1 MPLSSAEKPS
11 LGPDWAGQA
20 PTASPL
26 SEDPIDQHSLLA
38 TLRTPPPTRTAHG
51 GQAHKGQEHKSQA
64 LHLAENDSRA
74 ATTAGGLGATGVS
87 GATGS
92 TGASRA
98 TATGRYVVV
107 LAIMASLIGLSGLAG
122 MMFGSVTIPAR
133 TALAIFLHWLS
144 GGLLMEADWRQ
155 AHEIILV
162 QTRIPRV
169 ILAAVLGAS
178 LGVAGMV
185 IQAIVRN
192 PLAGPSILGVSS
204 GAATG
209 AVFIMRFGLVFL
221 GAFTLHI
228 AAFFGGLIALS
239 IVFWIAR
246 TGGQMTPTRLVL
258 AGIAVSAVLSALTSL
273 LVLTSPDPELA
284 ARVLFWTLGGFGS
297 AQWRL
302 LPIPVSALVIGL
314 GIMLVQAR
322 HLNLLLAG
330 DESAVAL
337 GLDVERFRRA
347 MFVLTAALTGISV
360 AVAGVIG
367 FVGLIMPHIVRLL
380 VGSDHRRALPAV
392 ALLGASFTMTA
403 DLIARS
409 IIAPIELP
417 VGIVT
422 ALVGGPFFIWLL
434 RRDARSLG
442 VNR

>member
-1 MPLSSAEKPS
+1 MSDAAKPSQEDGGDERAALLDILRTAPSSAP
-11 LGPDWAGQA
+11 A
-20 PTASPL
+20 
-26 SEDPIDQHSLLA
+26 
-38 TLRTPPPTRTAHG
+38 R
-51 GQAHKGQEHKSQA
+51 
-64 LHLAENDSRA
+64 NA
-74 ATTAGGLGATGVS
+74 ATRIATPDT
-87 GATGS
+87 TGS
-92 TGASRA
+92 R
-98 TATGRYVVV
+98 RYALV
-107 LAIMASLIGLSGLAG
+107 LAGMVALIGLAALLGV
-122 MMFGSVTIPAR
+122 MIGSVTIPAG
-133 TALAIFLHWLS
+133 TAFAILVHTLS
-144 GGLLMEADWRQ
+144 GGLLFEPEWREAY
-155 AHEIILV
+155 EIIIV

-169 ILAAVLGAS
+169 ILAAVVGAS

-209 AVFIMRFGLVFL
+209 AVIVMRFGLISL

-228 AAFFGGLIALS
+228 AAFLGGLLALT

-246 TGGQMTPTRLVL
+246 TGGKMTATRLVL

-273 LVLTSPDPELA
+273 LVLTSPDPQLA

-297 AQWRL
+297 AQWGI
-302 LPIPVSALVIGL
+302 LPIPVTALAIGL

-322 HLNLLLAG
+322 RLNLLMAG

-337 GLDVERFRRA
+337 GLNVERFRRL
-347 MFVLTAALTGISV
+347 MFLLTAALTGITV
-360 AVAGVIG
+360 AVSGVIG

-380 VGSDHRRALPAV
+380 VGADHRKALPAV
-392 ALLGASFTMTA
+392 ALLGASFTIGA
-403 DLIARS
+403 DLVARS
-409 IIAPIELP
+409 IIAPLELP

-442 VNR
+442 VN